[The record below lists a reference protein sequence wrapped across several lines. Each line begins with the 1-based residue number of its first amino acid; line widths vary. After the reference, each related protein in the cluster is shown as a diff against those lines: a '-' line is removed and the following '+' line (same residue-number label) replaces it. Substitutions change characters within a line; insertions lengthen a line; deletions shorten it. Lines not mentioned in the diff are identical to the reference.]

1 MKQRFQEVLRV
12 VKLILEDYPRSSF
25 ILLFVLMMLLGLV
38 NYSSLWYCRLGMG
51 NCIVS
56 QGTQIHSK
64 KVIEILDRCGDFI
77 DRDAGL
83 TALRTGI
90 HDILKN
96 DERPGLNPVVTAWF
110 AFEYLERSPL
120 QFDKKLHADP
130 TKYYLE
136 IKHSCQR
143 LKRDFYDVDKW
154 TTK

>member
-1 MKQRFQEVLRV
+1 MKQRLQEVLRI
-12 VKLILEDYPRSSF
+12 VKLIFEDYPRSSF

-64 KVIEILDRCGDFI
+64 KVIEILDRCREFI
-77 DRDAGL
+77 DKDAGL
-83 TALRTGI
+83 KALLMD
-90 HDILKN
+90 DIAEHIQRYGHTPLV
-96 DERPGLNPVVTAWF
+96 RAWF
-110 AFEYLERSPL
+110 AIEDLERSPL

>member
-1 MKQRFQEVLRV
+1 MKQRLLEALRI
-12 VKLILEDYPRSSF
+12 VKLIFEDYPRSSF
-25 ILLFVLMMLLGLV
+25 FLLFVLMMLLGLV

-64 KVIEILDRCGDFI
+64 KVIEILDRCREFI
-77 DRDAGL
+77 DKDAGL
-83 TALRTGI
+83 KALLMD
-90 HDILKN
+90 DIAEHIQRYGHTPLV
-96 DERPGLNPVVTAWF
+96 RAWF
-110 AFEYLERSPL
+110 AIEDIERSPL
-120 QFDKKLHADP
+120 QFARKLHADP

-143 LKRDFYDVDKW
+143 LERDFYDVDKW